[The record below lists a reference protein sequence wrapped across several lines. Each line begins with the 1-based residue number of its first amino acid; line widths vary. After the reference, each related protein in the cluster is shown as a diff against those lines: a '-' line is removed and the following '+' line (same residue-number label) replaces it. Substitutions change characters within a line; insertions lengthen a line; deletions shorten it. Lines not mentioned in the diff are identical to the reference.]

1 MLGKRSG
8 WGVGLVGWKEVFE
21 IEGEAGG
28 SSDWEA
34 VRLGGREYGGS
45 NFADTREVVYAK
57 SHVVKYVL
65 RGQSS

>member
-8 WGVGLVGWKEVFE
+8 WGVGLVGWKEVSE

-28 SSDWEA
+28 SSDCEV
-34 VRLGGREYGGS
+34 VRLGGREDGGS
-45 NFADTREVVYAK
+45 NFADTRDVVHAK
-57 SHVVKYVL
+57 SHDMKYVL